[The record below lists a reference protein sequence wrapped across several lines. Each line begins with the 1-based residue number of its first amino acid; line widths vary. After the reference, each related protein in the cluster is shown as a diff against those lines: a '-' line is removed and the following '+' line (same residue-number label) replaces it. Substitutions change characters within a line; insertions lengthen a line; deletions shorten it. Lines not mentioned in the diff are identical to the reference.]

1 MALPVCCLTF
11 RLLPLKLSLF
21 TLLSVKLCPLRLS
34 AVGNRYRVVVAA
46 AQSVQKHA
54 RRKSAAST
62 LSKR

>member
-21 TLLSVKLCPLRLS
+21 MQSVQLCPLRLT
-34 AVGNRYRVVVAA
+34 AVGGKDRMVVAA
-46 AQSVQKHA
+46 AQSVLKHA
-54 RRKSAAST
+54 RRKSTAST